1 MIRSVAILGLT
12 ALALKACATSPVN
25 TPVTVAELTTQCD
38 ALGGTLVARDRDAR
52 RGGGD
57 YVCRSGGA
65 HVRAAPGAGQ
75 RRTQL
80 NIAVDQSIRSGG

>member
-12 ALALKACATSPVN
+12 ALALTACATSPVN
-25 TPVTVAELTTQCD
+25 TPVTVAELTAQCD

-65 HVRAAPGAGQ
+65 HVRQ